1 MSDGETSNSKSG
13 NDTDS
18 SGGTT
23 INKQKPNKLRIQAC
37 DLEVEAESNDES
49 VEEMMEYLSP
59 EMESLMRHHLAGEY
73 EVIEEEDL
81 FAQIFGGNR

>member
-1 MSDGETSNSKSG
+1 MTDDNEDSKSG
-13 NDTDS
+13 NDTKPTK
-18 SGGTT
+18 TT
-23 INKQKPNKLRIQAC
+23 IQKQKPNKLRIQAC
-37 DLEVEAESNDES
+37 DLEVEAESNEES

-81 FAQIFGGNR
+81 FAQIFGGSR

>member
-1 MSDGETSNSKSG
+1 MGDDADDSESGNNSKP
-13 NDTDS
+13 TK
-18 SGGTT
+18 TK
-23 INKQKPNKLRIQAC
+23 IQKQKPNRLKITAC
-37 DLEVEAESNDES
+37 DLEVEAESNEES

-81 FAQIFGGNR
+81 FAQIFGGSR

>member
-1 MSDGETSNSKSG
+1 MVDDNEDSESG
-13 NDTDS
+13 NDT
-18 SGGTT
+18 
-23 INKQKPNKLRIQAC
+23 QKPKPKTVKPNRLRIQAC
-37 DLEVEAESNDES
+37 DLEVEAESNEES